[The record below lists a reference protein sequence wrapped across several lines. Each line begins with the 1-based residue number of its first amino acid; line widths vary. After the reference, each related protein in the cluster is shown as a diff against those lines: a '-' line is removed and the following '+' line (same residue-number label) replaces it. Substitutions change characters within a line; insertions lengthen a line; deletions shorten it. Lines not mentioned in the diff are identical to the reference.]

1 MINSAD
7 AFRAYSSNFVNYGDV
22 YIAIDDYADKVNLT
36 SLAGFVDGWP
46 NTTDRITW
54 NSNAKW
60 PLELKA
66 VFLDLGVQAAV
77 TRDWINFGAI
87 QTTTLPGDLDIQPPL
102 PEYAHFTHAFA
113 KHTVGTSS
121 RIQLSLTFMVIV
133 ISCNIVKLTTMLWVV
148 FMEKSDYL
156 VTVGD
161 GAASFLEHPDST
173 TEQMCV
179 ASRHDIIE
187 KVQSGAKRHS
197 DQLAAMVRE
206 SGSTWAKQYS
216 KYSTALDRDREFGS
230 YFM

>member
-1 MINSAD
+1 MINSAES
-7 AFRAYSSNFVNYGDV
+7 FRAYSSNFVSYGDV
-22 YIAIDDYADKVNLT
+22 YIAIDDYAEKVNLT
-36 SLAGFVDGWP
+36 RLDGFVDGWP
-46 NTTDRITW
+46 NTTERISW
-54 NSNAKW
+54 NSNTEW
-60 PLELKA
+60 PIGP
-66 VFLDLGVQAAV
+66 FNFFPSLGVDGAV
-77 TRDWINFGAI
+77 TQDWINFG
-87 QTTTLPGDLDIQPPL
+87 TLKGHRFDIQSPP

-133 ISCNIVKLTTMLWVV
+133 IACNVVKLATMLWVV

-161 GAASFLEHPDST
+161 GAASFLEHPDPT

-179 ASRHDIIE
+179 ASRHDTME
-187 KVQSGAKRHS
+187 KVQSGVKFHN